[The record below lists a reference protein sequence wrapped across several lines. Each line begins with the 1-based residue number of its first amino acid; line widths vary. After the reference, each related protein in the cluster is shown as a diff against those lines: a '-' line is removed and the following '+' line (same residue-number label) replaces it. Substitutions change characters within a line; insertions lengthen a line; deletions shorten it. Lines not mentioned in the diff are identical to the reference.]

1 MKRQFLTDEQPLPA
15 THKTVNRDSYIRN
28 YWKERAKGRQPSTP
42 IDAIS
47 SWFAKD
53 APPSPTQ
60 KPEKIHLKGRST
72 WRQSTATYKSTRSY
86 KSSRMH
92 QTSMTQNTARHSTAT
107 YTSSDSRELQKTPT
121 VSVRDI
127 SVAATE
133 PPTPGARDEVSRWS
147 WTNASAPPTPKM
159 NLDSKRYSAGSSG
172 KYRPIGAWVDYQM
185 EAIEE
190 DSISQA
196 KSAHTNPPK
205 DESSSAGMRTFF
217 H

>member
-1 MKRQFLTDEQPLPA
+1 MKRQYLTIEQPLPT
-15 THKTVNRDSYIRN
+15 THKTVNRDSYIRD
-28 YWKERAKGRQPSTP
+28 YWKKRAQGQQPSTP

-60 KPEKIHLKGRST
+60 KPEKIHMKGRST
-72 WRQSTATYKSTRSY
+72 WRQSTATHKSTRSY
-86 KSSRMH
+86 KSSKLR
-92 QTSMTQNTARHSTAT
+92 QTSMAPNTARHSTTT
-107 YTSSDSRELQKTPT
+107 YTSSDSTELQKSPI

-127 SVAATE
+127 SVAETE
-133 PPTPGARDEVSRWS
+133 PPTPGSRDEVTRWS

-159 NLDSKRYSAGSSG
+159 NTDSKRHSAGSSN
-172 KYRPIGAWVDYQM
+172 KYRPVGAWVDYQM

-190 DSISQA
+190 DSVSQA
-196 KSAHTNPPK
+196 KSAHPNPPK
-205 DESSSAGMRTFF
+205 DVSSSGGLRTFF